1 MASKSNKNQ
10 TKKWH
15 NPLAHYKWW
24 QSALAIA
31 LTFGGVVWAT
41 NSFIGCQI
49 LSGLGDDAGRI
60 CIKLVSSNDSGSVQ
74 EFKVKSAN
82 NDGAIGASGY
92 DTQLIGKELE
102 FTNNGND
109 ALFIPL
115 RQKRE
120 LDSFLAAKQNGNN
133 QYANNIEV
141 CEKNGDGSVFGNGIL
156 GCEEGDISCVQ
167 DAVCNSDLD
176 CNGGTCGAE
185 PVIAFGGSNNCNG
198 FYFNNSATSCQ
209 GTPTGNTKLDWQGN
223 AFDWQYGYIYYLNN
237 SGNPQAI
244 AICGA
249 DATVG
254 NNIGIGVGPTPNGYT
269 QCIIETH
276 IPAGNYYQVY
286 QFESQINYW
295 QQFTVDNDDVITNVF
310 QTEQFALGNA
320 TQSCNGANQSSCES
334 VTGCNWEAT
343 DDKVS
348 CAGATNKASCEVQAS
363 TCSWSGPV
371 SVRL

>member
-1 MASKSNKNQ
+1 M
-10 TKKWH
+10 KKQK
-15 NPLAHYKWW
+15 PTSEYK
-24 QSALAIA
+24 AFGKRFFKV
-31 LTFGGVVWAT
+31 LTGSVLSVLLVYGGIVWASGNACELYQSNSNSNITVTGNNLSSSSGWSFLRKICQQVIHNSTAEVNIENEDNESIGKLRVKNKST
-41 NSFIGCQI
+41 NSDRNHFI
-49 LSGLGDDAGRI
+49 S
-60 CIKLVSSNDSGSVQ
+60 
-74 EFKVKSAN
+74 FKTDRERNSFLNAAN
-82 NDGAIGASGY
+82 NGSISSEID
-92 DTQLIGKELE
+92 
-102 FTNNGND
+102 
-109 ALFIPL
+109 
-115 RQKRE
+115 
-120 LDSFLAAKQNGNN
+120 
-133 QYANNIEV
+133 V
-141 CEKNGDGSVFGNGIL
+141 CEVGGDGNAFGNGVE